1 MRKKFLVAV
10 HMLFMKDGK
19 VFLLRLFN
27 KGIKDGEY
35 SESGWDAR

>member
-19 VFLLRLFN
+19 IFLLRLFN
-27 KGIKDGEY
+27 KGIKAGQH
-35 SESGWDAR
+35 SEFGWDAQ